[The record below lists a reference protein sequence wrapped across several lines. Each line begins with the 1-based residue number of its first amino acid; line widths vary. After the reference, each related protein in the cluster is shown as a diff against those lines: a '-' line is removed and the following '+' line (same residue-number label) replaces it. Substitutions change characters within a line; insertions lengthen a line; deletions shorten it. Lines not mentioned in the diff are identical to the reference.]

1 VRQRDPEAGTLQADV
16 VVFGPEVVL
25 QRVQAVDLPP
35 ARRRDRRPL
44 SVVLVACLVLLVV
57 SVTAGVAIGSVGLSP
72 GAVWQVI
79 EAHVMGHPTSSVADE
94 IVWQIRLPRVL
105 LAAVV
110 GAALSTAGTVV
121 QALVRNSLADPF
133 LLGVSSGASV
143 GATAVLLFGAF
154 ASLGVWA
161 ISAGSVIG
169 AVAAMAAVFFVS
181 RSGRRLSPTQLILC
195 GVVLSAMF
203 ESVTSFLI
211 FRGNPQATQSVLF
224 WLLGSFG
231 NANWTQLPI
240 PAVCLVVAIVYLLA
254 QGRPL
259 NALAMGAEP
268 AASLGVDVHGLRRNL
283 FFVTSLM
290 VGVAVAV
297 SGVIGFVGLVVPHI
311 VRLFVG
317 SDHRRVLPVGVL
329 FGGSFMVV
337 GDLLARTIVSPQ
349 EMPIGVI
356 TAFIGAPILIV
367 LIRRRPYVYG
377 ATQ

>member
-1 VRQRDPEAGTLQADV
+1 
-16 VVFGPEVVL
+16 VVL
-25 QRVQAVDLPP
+25 AVC
-35 ARRRDRRPL
+35 A
-44 SVVLVACLVLLVV
+44 VLLVIT
-57 SVTAGVAIGSVGLSP
+57 VTAAVGIGSVALSP

-79 EAHVMGHPTSSVADE
+79 VDHLTGHPQNTVADT
-94 IVWQIRLPRVL
+94 IVWEIRLPRVL

-110 GAALSTAGTVV
+110 GAALTTAGAVV
-121 QALVRNSLADPF
+121 QVMVRNALADPF

-143 GATAVLLFGAF
+143 GATAVLLLGAF
-154 ASLGVWA
+154 AALGVWA
-161 ISAGSVIG
+161 ISVGSVLG
-169 AVAAMAAVFFVS
+169 AVVAMSAVFLVS
-181 RSGRRLSPTQLILC
+181 RRGRQLAPTQLILC

-203 ESVTSFLI
+203 ESVTSYLI

-224 WLLGSFG
+224 WLMGSFG
-231 NANWTQLPI
+231 LASWNQLPI
-240 PAVCLVVAIVYLLA
+240 PLLALVAVMVYLLA

-268 AASLGVDVHGLRRNL
+268 AASLGVDVARLRRNL
-283 FFVTSLM
+283 FFATSLLA
-290 VGVAVAV
+290 GVCVAV

-311 VRLFVG
+311 VRLMVG

-329 FGGSFMVV
+329 FGAWFMVV

-356 TAFIGAPILIV
+356 TAFIGAPTLLF
-367 LIRRRPYVYG
+367 LIRRRPYLYG

>member
-1 VRQRDPEAGTLQADV
+1 MTTRTV
-16 VVFGPEVVL
+16 
-25 QRVQAVDLPP
+25 P
-35 ARRRDRRPL
+35 AARPRPGRSRRRDRVPL
-44 SVVLVACLVLLVV
+44 TAVLACCAVLLVV
-57 SVTAGVAIGSVGLSP
+57 ALTFGVAIGSVGLSP
-72 GAVWQVI
+72 AAVWQVI
-79 EAHVMGHPTSSVADE
+79 VDHLTGHPVSDTVADE

-110 GAALSTAGTVV
+110 GAALTTAGTVV

-143 GATAVLLFGAF
+143 GATAVLLFGVF

-161 ISAGSVIG
+161 VSAGSVLG
-169 AVAAMAAVFFVS
+169 SFAAMAAVFLVS
-181 RSGRRLSPTQLILC
+181 RTGRQLAPTQLILC
-195 GVVLSAMF
+195 GVVLSALF
-203 ESVTSFLI
+203 ESVTSFQI
-211 FRGNPQATQSVLF
+211 FRGNPQATQAVLF

-240 PAVCLVVAIVYLLA
+240 PAACLLAAVGYLLA
-254 QGRPL
+254 QGRAL

-268 AASLGVDVHGLRRNL
+268 AAALGVDVARLRRNL
-283 FFVTSLM
+283 FIVTSLM

-311 VRLFVG
+311 VRLMVG
-317 SDHRRVLPVGVL
+317 SEHRRVLPTGVL
-329 FGGSFMVV
+329 FGASFMVV

-356 TAFIGAPILIV
+356 TAFIGAPVLIV
-367 LIRRRPYVYG
+367 LIRRRPYQYG